1 LSSTCRLVIF
11 AWLITEFVLCRKSTD
26 LSWAGD
32 EPSAATGEGDP
43 SPAVEEFA
51 MLPQAE
57 TIAQGAEAMPPEA
70 IVVEGMWTVV
80 MSFAPCSNHSP
91 QVLMSRAL

>member
-1 LSSTCRLVIF
+1 
-11 AWLITEFVLCRKSTD
+11 
-26 LSWAGD
+26 
-32 EPSAATGEGDP
+32 
-43 SPAVEEFA
+43 